1 MVSAPVVLD
10 RLNEID
16 AKLGE
21 LQSGVVS
28 LREQLK
34 PILKDPIA
42 AMELEPDIADDDFSI
57 LQRIGEEFFGDVE
70 IPEISPEEIRRAMA
84 KGMKEPNEASREIM
98 QMREE

>member
-1 MVSAPVVLD
+1 MKSAPVWD

-21 LQSGVVS
+21 LQSAVAG

-34 PILKDPIA
+34 PILKDPIT

-57 LQRIGEEFFGDVE
+57 LEQIRKEFFGDIE
-70 IPEISPEEIRRAMA
+70 IPKMTPEEIREAMA
-84 KGMKEPNEASREIM
+84 KGMKEPNEGSREVLR
-98 QMREE
+98 MREE